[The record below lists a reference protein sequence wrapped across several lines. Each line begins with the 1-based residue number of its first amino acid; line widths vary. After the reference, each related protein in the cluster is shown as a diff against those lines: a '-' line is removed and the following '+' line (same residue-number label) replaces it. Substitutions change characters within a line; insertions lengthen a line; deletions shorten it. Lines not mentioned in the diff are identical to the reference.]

1 MNPRIQIIAV
11 LGSVAII
18 LLVFQLIRQRKL
30 REEYALLWFGASV
43 ALIVVSLWRG
53 GLEMAARLAGV
64 AYPPSVLFL
73 GVMVLGFFLA
83 MHYSISLSRLAEQ
96 NKRLAQELALLRQR
110 LDEAE
115 QRAERQSASAS
126 PASAFGSEIAEEG
139 AQAISLR
146 LDHAPRPR

>member
-1 MNPRIQIIAV
+1 MNPRIQVIAV
-11 LGSVAII
+11 LGSVGII

-53 GLEMAARLAGV
+53 GLELAARLAGV

-96 NKRLAQELALLRQR
+96 NKRLAQEIALLRQR

-115 QRAERQSASAS
+115 KRAERPSASAS
-126 PASAFGSEIAEEG
+126 PSGTEIAEEE
-139 AQAISLR
+139 AQAIAFR
-146 LDHAPRPR
+146 LDHAPHPR

>member
-1 MNPRIQIIAV
+1 MNPRIQVIAV
-11 LGSVAII
+11 LGSVGII

-96 NKRLAQELALLRQR
+96 NKRLAQEIALLRQR

-115 QRAERQSASAS
+115 KQAERPSASAS
-126 PASAFGSEIAEEG
+126 PLGSEIAEDG
-139 AQAISLR
+139 AQVGSFR
-146 LDHAPRPR
+146 LDRAPRP

>member
-43 ALIVVSLWRG
+43 ALIVVSLWRD

-115 QRAERQSASAS
+115 QRAERQAASAS
-126 PASAFGSEIAEEG
+126 PFGSELAEEG

>member
-1 MNPRIQIIAV
+1 VNPRIQVIAV
-11 LGSVAII
+11 LGSVGII

-64 AYPPSVLFL
+64 AYAPSVLFL
-73 GVMVLGFFLA
+73 GAMVLGFFLA

-96 NKRLAQELALLRQR
+96 NKQLAQELALLRQR
-110 LDEAE
+110 LDEVDHQLARSHASAVVAESTATE
-115 QRAERQSASAS
+115 QRAQLTA
-126 PASAFGSEIAEEG
+126 
-139 AQAISLR
+139 
-146 LDHAPRPR
+146 

>member
-11 LGSVAII
+11 LGSIGII

-64 AYPPSVLFL
+64 SYAPSVLFL
-73 GVMVLGFFLA
+73 GAIVLGFFLA

-110 LDEAE
+110 LDEVDHQIARSRDSAGVTDSEVAE
-115 QRAERQSASAS
+115 QHVKLTA
-126 PASAFGSEIAEEG
+126 
-139 AQAISLR
+139 
-146 LDHAPRPR
+146 

>member
-53 GLEMAARLAGV
+53 GLEMAARFVGV

-110 LDEAE
+110 LDDLDHQIA
-115 QRAERQSASAS
+115 RSHDAAGVTDHRGAERNAKL
-126 PASAFGSEIAEEG
+126 IA
-139 AQAISLR
+139 
-146 LDHAPRPR
+146 